1 MSTLSFVV
9 ERKLLDETEKGKDRM
24 FDYPSKFQF
33 TPEFHTDVQVTDSSD
48 VEEDDDDDDDDR
60 AINERILE

>member
-1 MSTLSFVV
+1 
-9 ERKLLDETEKGKDRM
+9 M

-33 TPEFHTDVQVTDSSD
+33 TPEFHADAQVTDSSYVD
-48 VEEDDDDDDDDR
+48 EDDEDDDADEEEEDDR